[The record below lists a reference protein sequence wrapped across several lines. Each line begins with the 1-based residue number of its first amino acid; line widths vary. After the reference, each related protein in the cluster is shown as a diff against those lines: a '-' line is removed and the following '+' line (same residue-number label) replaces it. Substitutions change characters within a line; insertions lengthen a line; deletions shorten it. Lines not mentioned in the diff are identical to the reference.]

1 MSKLRRTFKQKF
13 DEKAQAPRIFSGLLG
28 NGFGKVDAGE
38 GKAYVRIAGSVNTAV
53 CSGVPYVNNLPVWV
67 GYTPDFP
74 NTLRVLGQQSTKASE
89 FIDGVGKHG
98 NQHEW
103 MGHGIGGGT
112 DVVKVH
118 LQQFM
123 PLMVM
128 KYSGLQVMVYPGIAW
143 VGTEY
148 KLIADKNEDGKPIP
162 QIIDLREY
170 QPSSGNEYY
179 ILIGIKT
186 DGTIELVEG
195 SEVTEGTLTEAD
207 IPDASATMIYK
218 LAAVRRAHSQYE
230 IVVNRE
236 GVDIVDLRFPIW
248 KRELVDIKGFIGSNI
263 LTTAGDLMY
272 QEEAVDEWINRATV
286 AQGASADAISQYEGY
301 SPAYVIDENDST
313 YLACASNPVAD
324 DWFYIDLGQ
333 IRTIHRFRLKQE
345 TYNGGWGA
353 TSYKVQGLNDW
364 LTEGISGDWTDIVT
378 VTATASDETIDFSTP
393 QTYRYFR
400 FYALTGGGNSWNVFT
415 AELIEHVEEPAYPDR
430 LPIGTEGQ
438 VLKVSSGYPA
448 WGSNTPVAHT
458 HVEADIT
465 DLDHDAGKIDGI
477 TVDLTGITDGQVIK
491 YDVGT
496 TSLIAGDGGGG
507 GAISDLTDVDLTG
520 LADGDIL
527 VYDETSGDW
536 LPEAPASGSSLTVE
550 EQDGTPTVSNVN
562 KIKVTNGTLTDD
574 GSGVVSID
582 FGSAATDG
590 AAIHD
595 NEANEISAI
604 TEKTTL
610 ADDDLL
616 IIEDSAA
623 SYVKKSV
630 KISNLPTG
638 GGSGETDV
646 LMVQVFS

>member
-28 NGFGKVDAGE
+28 DGFNNVDAGN
-38 GKAYVRIAGSVNTAV
+38 GKVYVRISGSVNTAV

-74 NTLRVLGQQSTKASE
+74 NTLRVLGQQSNKASE

-123 PLMVM
+123 PLAVM
-128 KYSGLQVMVYPGIAW
+128 PYSGFQVIIWPGIVW
-143 VGTEY
+143 ISDEY
-148 KLIADKNEDGKPIP
+148 VLIADTNDGGKPVP
-162 QIIDLREY
+162 QVIDTMIYGAAAGYEK
-170 QPSSGNEYY
+170 Y
-179 ILIGIKT
+179 ILIGI
-186 DGTIELVEG
+186 DNSGEIEIIEGDEVAEGTISL
-195 SEVTEGTLTEAD
+195 SD
-207 IPDASATMIYK
+207 IPEASATMMYK
-218 LAAVRRAHSQYE
+218 LAAVRRAQSQTE
-230 IVVNRE
+230 IVNNRV
-236 GVDIVDLRFPIW
+236 GLDIVDLRFPIW
-248 KRELVDIKGFIGSNI
+248 KRDIVDIKGFIGSNI

-272 QEEAVDEWINRATV
+272 QEGAVDEWINRATV
-286 AQGASADAISQYEGY
+286 AQGASANAISQYGGN

-313 YLACASNPVAD
+313 YLACTSNPVAD
-324 DWFYIDLGQ
+324 DWFYVDLGQ

-345 TYNGGWGA
+345 TYNGAWGA
-353 TSYKVQGLNDW
+353 TSYKVQGCNDW
-364 LTEGISGDWTDIVT
+364 LTEYWTDIVT

-400 FYALTGGGNSWNVFT
+400 FYALTGGGYSWNVFT
-415 AELIEHVEEPAYPDR
+415 AELIEHVEEPAHPDR

-448 WGSNTPVAHT
+448 WGSNSPNAHT

-465 DLDHDAGKIDGI
+465 DLDHDATKIDGI
-477 TVDLTGITDGQVIK
+477 TVDLTGISDGDALVYDLANTKIKPGVGAGSGDVVGPASSTDGHLAVFDGVDGKTIK
-491 YDVGT
+491 D
-496 TSLIAGDGGGG
+496 G
-507 GAISDLTDVDLTG
+507 GAIPTG
-520 LADGDIL
+520 A
-527 VYDETSGDW
+527 
-536 LPEAPASGSSLTVE
+536 SLTVE
-550 EQDGTPTVSNVN
+550 EADGTPSVADVI

-574 GSGVVSID
+574 GSGVVSLD

-595 NEANEISAI
+595 NEANEIAVI
-604 TEKTTL
+604 TEKTTPVG
-610 ADDDLL
+610 ADMIL
-616 IIEDSAA
+616 IEDSEDGN
-623 SYVKKSV
+623 KKKMV
-630 KISNLPTG
+630 QITNLPSS
-638 GGSGETDV
+638 GGSSESPPSLKTI
-646 LMVQVFS
+646 MNTNFI